1 MEDKE
6 QRREELSDFL
16 RTRRARLS
24 PHDAGL
30 PEGARRRTP
39 GLRREEVAL
48 LADVG
53 ITWYTWLEQGR
64 PIKMSAETLGRVA
77 SALQLGPDETRYL
90 FVLADRVPPSM
101 HLNGDR
107 EVPEDLLRLLDGLDR
122 GTTPAFVRNERWDV
136 LSWNR
141 TMGAVLTDFER
152 VSEDDRNALYML
164 FARLGHYGWLVDW
177 ERSAQHLLARFR
189 VIYGWHRD
197 DARFTELIE
206 RCRRVSSEFREWWA
220 LHDLTEEWSGPMEFD
235 HPVVGRLSFTYASF
249 HPAGPPEDLEFVTYT
264 PVPDT
269 GTVEKIGRL
278 MGSIRSTQ
286 LWDGQERRRQERRRQ
301 ERRRQA

>member
-1 MEDKE
+1 
-6 QRREELSDFL
+6 
-16 RTRRARLS
+16 
-24 PHDAGL
+24 
-30 PEGARRRTP
+30 
-39 GLRREEVAL
+39 
-48 LADVG
+48 
-53 ITWYTWLEQGR
+53 
-64 PIKMSAETLGRVA
+64 
-77 SALQLGPDETRYL
+77 
-90 FVLADRVPPSM
+90 
-101 HLNGDR
+101 
-107 EVPEDLLRLLDGLDR
+107 VPEDPLRLLDGLDR

-220 LHDLTEEWSGPMEFD
+220 LHDLTEEWSGPMEFE